1 MLNVLTP
8 YWPSEIPRYGAN
20 ISLEYWQNDFTKG
33 TEVAMRY
40 NGEYQPIFVENYQQ
54 ALVCF
59 SITKESFSSSSK
71 RVSNSGI
78 YRSA

>member
-20 ISLEYWQNDFTKG
+20 ISLEYLQNDFTKG

-59 SITKESFSSSSK
+59 SITRF
-71 RVSNSGI
+71 
-78 YRSA
+78 YL

>member
-20 ISLEYWQNDFTKG
+20 ISLEYWQTDFTKG
-33 TEVAMRY
+33 IEVAMRY

-59 SITKESFSSSSK
+59 SFILF
-71 RVSNSGI
+71 
-78 YRSA
+78 YL